1 MKDRSLLLEI
11 DELYVQFKA
20 RGTRWSRH
28 RRTVRAVDGISLSI
42 AEGET
47 LGLVG
52 ESGSGK
58 STVGT
63 SAIGLQQ
70 VTAGSVRY
78 RGGDILNVTPDRW
91 RALRRDLQIVFQ
103 DPFSSL
109 NPRRTVG
116 QTLAEPLLFHK
127 ITEKSDV
134 SHQVETL
141 LDKVGLSPDM
151 AKRYP
156 HSMSGG
162 QRQRVGIARA
172 LAVTPSVIVLDEVTS
187 ALDVSSQ
194 AQVLALLGALQEEQ
208 AISFLLISHDLGV
221 IRYVADR
228 VAVMYLGRIVEVGN
242 TEQLFEHPSH
252 PYTQALLS
260 AVPVPDPVIE
270 SERNHYPLG
279 GTIPDPS
286 DPPSGCRFRT
296 RCVHALD
303 QCSTEVPEFEDVSSD
318 HQVACHRWRQIETL
332 RIESQE

>member
-1 MKDRSLLLEI
+1 VINRALVLEI
-11 DELYVQFKA
+11 DELRVHFQAKGA
-20 RGTRWSRH
+20 RWGGN

-63 SAIGLQQ
+63 VAIGLQQ
-70 VTAGSVRY
+70 ATSGAIRF
-78 RGGDILNVTPDRW
+78 RGEDILDISRDRW

-127 ITEKSDV
+127 IVGNSDV
-134 SHQVETL
+134 SQRVEKL
-141 LDKVGLSPDM
+141 LGHVGLSPDM
-151 AKRYP
+151 TARYP

-162 QRQRVGIARA
+162 QCQRVGIARA
-172 LAVTPSVIVLDEVTS
+172 LAVEPSVIILDEVTS
-187 ALDVSSQ
+187 ALDVSTQ
-194 AQVLALLGALQEEQ
+194 AQILALLRTLQEEL

-228 VAVMYLGRIVEVGN
+228 VAVMYLGRIVEIGN
-242 TEQLFEHPSH
+242 TERLFSNPSH

-260 AVPVPDPVIE
+260 AVPVPDPVYE
-270 SERNHYPLG
+270 AQRDHYSLG
-279 GTIPDPS
+279 GTIPDPA

-296 RCVHALD
+296 RCPHAVD
-303 QCSTEVPEFEDVSSD
+303 QCATEVPVFEDVSPD
-318 HQVACHRWRQIETL
+318 HQVACHRWREIETL
-332 RIESQE
+332 QIYLQS